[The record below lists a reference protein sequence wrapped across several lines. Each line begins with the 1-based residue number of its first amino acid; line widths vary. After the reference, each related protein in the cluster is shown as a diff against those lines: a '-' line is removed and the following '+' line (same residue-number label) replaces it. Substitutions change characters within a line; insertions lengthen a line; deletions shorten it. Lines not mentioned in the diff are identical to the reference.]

1 MNMDRT
7 EIMKDTI
14 QESLMNMLNTIAYNN
29 YDFICS
35 TCLEL
40 KDQIIEL
47 AGKVLGSDMAEILSN
62 AYELTIKELQG
73 EDE

>member
-1 MNMDRT
+1 MDRT
-7 EIMKDTI
+7 EIIKDTI
-14 QESLMNMLNTIAYNN
+14 QKRLTEMLNTIAHNN

-40 KDQIIEL
+40 KDQIIKL
-47 AGKVLGSDMAEILSN
+47 AEEVLGTDMAEILRNS
-62 AYELTIKELQG
+62 YYLTIKELQK

>member
-1 MNMDRT
+1 MDRT
-7 EIMKDTI
+7 EIIKDTI
-14 QESLMNMLNTIAYNN
+14 QEKMTEMLNTIAYNN

-47 AGKVLGSDMAEILSN
+47 AGEVLGTDMAEILSN
-62 AYELTIKELQG
+62 SYELMIKELQQE

>member
-1 MNMDRT
+1 MDRT
-7 EIMKDTI
+7 EIIKDTI
-14 QESLMNMLNTIAYNN
+14 QERLTDMLNTIAHNN

-47 AGKVLGSDMAEILSN
+47 AGEVLGSNMAEILNNS
-62 AYELTIKELQG
+62 YELTIKELQE

>member
-1 MNMDRT
+1 MDRT
-7 EIMKDTI
+7 EIIKDTI
-14 QESLMNMLNTIAYNN
+14 QEKLTEMLNTIANNN
-29 YDFICS
+29 YDFVCS

-47 AGKVLGSDMAEILSN
+47 AGEVLGSDTAEILSYS
-62 AYELTIKELQG
+62 YELMIKVLQE

>member
-1 MNMDRT
+1 MDRT
-7 EIMKDTI
+7 EIIKDTI
-14 QESLMNMLNTIAYNN
+14 QEKLTEMLSTIANNN
-29 YDFICS
+29 YDFVCS

-47 AGKVLGSDMAEILSN
+47 AGEVLGSGMAEILNNS
-62 AYELTIKELQG
+62 YELTIKELQE

>member
-1 MNMDRT
+1 MDRT
-7 EIMKDTI
+7 EIIKDTI
-14 QESLMNMLNTIAYNN
+14 QEKLTEMLNTIANNN
-29 YDFICS
+29 YDFVCS

-47 AGKVLGSDMAEILSN
+47 AGEVLGSDTAEILSKS
-62 AYELTIKELQG
+62 YELMIKELQE

>member
-1 MNMDRT
+1 MDRT
-7 EIMKDTI
+7 EIIKDTI
-14 QESLMNMLNTIAYNN
+14 QEKLTDMLDTIAHNN

-47 AGKVLGSDMAEILSN
+47 AGEVLGTDKAEILSN
-62 AYELTIKELQG
+62 SYDLTIKELQE

>member
-1 MNMDRT
+1 MDMDRT
-7 EIMKDTI
+7 EIIKDTI
-14 QESLMNMLNTIAYNN
+14 QEKLTEMLNTIAYNN

-47 AGKVLGSDMAEILSN
+47 AGEVLGSDMAEILNNS
-62 AYELTIKELQG
+62 YELTIKELQE

>member
-1 MNMDRT
+1 MDRT
-7 EIMKDTI
+7 EIIKDTI
-14 QESLMNMLNTIAYNN
+14 QEKLTEMLNTIANNN
-29 YDFICS
+29 YDFVCS

-47 AGKVLGSDMAEILSN
+47 AGEVLGFDTAEILSN
-62 AYELTIKELQG
+62 SYEHMIKELQE

>member
-1 MNMDRT
+1 MDRT
-7 EIMKDTI
+7 EIIKETVQDKLTEMLDTI
-14 QESLMNMLNTIAYNN
+14 AHNN

-40 KDQIIEL
+40 KEQIIEL
-47 AGKVLGSDMAEILSN
+47 AGEILGSDTAEMLDNS
-62 AYELTIKELQG
+62 YEYTIEELQG

>member
-1 MNMDRT
+1 MDRT
-7 EIMKDTI
+7 EMLKDTI
-14 QESLMNMLNTIAYNN
+14 QEKLTEMLNTIAYNN

-40 KDQIIEL
+40 KDQLIEL
-47 AGKVLGSDMAEILSN
+47 AGEVLGSDMAEILSN
-62 AYELTIKELQG
+62 AYELTIKELQE

>member
-1 MNMDRT
+1 MDRT
-7 EIMKDTI
+7 EIIKDTI
-14 QESLMNMLNTIAYNN
+14 QEKLTEMLSTIANNN
-29 YDFICS
+29 YDFVCS

-47 AGKVLGSDMAEILSN
+47 AGEVLGSGMAEILN
-62 AYELTIKELQG
+62 NPYELTIKELQE

>member
-1 MNMDRT
+1 MNRT
-7 EIMKDTI
+7 EIIKETVQDKLTEMLDTI
-14 QESLMNMLNTIAYNN
+14 AHNN

-40 KDQIIEL
+40 KEQIIEL
-47 AGKVLGSDMAEILSN
+47 AGEILGSDTAEMLDNS
-62 AYELTIKELQG
+62 YEYTIEELQG

>member
-1 MNMDRT
+1 MDRT
-7 EIMKDTI
+7 EIIKDTI
-14 QESLMNMLNTIAYNN
+14 QERLTDMLNTIAHNN

-47 AGKVLGSDMAEILSN
+47 AGEVLGSDMAEILNNS
-62 AYELTIKELQG
+62 YELTIKELQE

>member
-1 MNMDRT
+1 MDRT
-7 EIMKDTI
+7 EIIKDTI
-14 QESLMNMLNTIAYNN
+14 QEKLTEMLNTIANNN
-29 YDFICS
+29 YDFVCS

-47 AGKVLGSDMAEILSN
+47 AGEVLGSDTAEILSN
-62 AYELTIKELQG
+62 SYELMIKALQK